1 MEEEWNIAEKEFKR
15 KVALMIGQNFAQ
27 LDKIKALKKRLFD
40 LESSLEKQTTLINTL
55 NLELDDA

>member
-1 MEEEWNIAEKEFKR
+1 
-15 KVALMIGQNFAQ
+15 MIGQNFAQ

-55 NLELDDA
+55 NLELEDAAGDDA